1 MPSPILAESL
11 EPKSG
16 SPYPEPFKSNLGDAE
31 WRTLGAVYGLTQ
43 FGMNLET
50 LAPGAQSS
58 MRHWHTLEDEAVY
71 VLEGELTLIMDDGE
85 FEMTAG
91 SFVGFKAGERNG
103 HHLVNRSDAT
113 AKFLVVGSRI
123 PGDDAFYPDD
133 DIAWFATPDGS
144 VMVHKDGSPYPRK

>member
-1 MPSPILAESL
+1 MQ
-11 EPKSG
+11 G
-16 SPYPEPFKSNLGDAE
+16 AE
-31 WRTLGAVYGLTQ
+31 WRPLGAVYGLTQ
-43 FGMNLET
+43 FGVNLET

-85 FEMTAG
+85 FEMAAG
-91 SFVGFKAGERNG
+91 SFIGFKGGESNG
-103 HHLVNRSDAT
+103 HHLVNRGASVAR
-113 AKFLVVGSRI
+113 FLVVGSRI
-123 PGDDAFYPDD
+123 PGDNAFYPDD